1 MDIRVITADTLSER
15 DKDKIEKVFR
25 AKHAGEEIGFRYELD
40 KAVIGGLMII
50 DGDSFYDATLR
61 RQLNNLKND
70 CEPSPATGTLAE
82 AEKKARRAGSKSWS
96 RNPAG
101 RSSRRYTPGC
111 WIRSTAM
118 RRYTTN

>member
-50 DGDSFYDATLR
+50 DGDS
-61 RQLNNLKND
+61 
-70 CEPSPATGTLAE
+70 
-82 AEKKARRAGSKSWS
+82 
-96 RNPAG
+96 
-101 RSSRRYTPGC
+101 
-111 WIRSTAM
+111 
-118 RRYTTN
+118 